1 MFWTLYAKPEAL
13 MPYYIAGELVS
24 IEKGASISDVYY
36 TGEVSRR
43 GHEKT
48 ENVLFGQLC
57 VVKCSE
63 YYMTG
68 MAKFPHGLK
77 SLSLL

>member
-1 MFWTLYAKPEAL
+1 MFWTSYAKPEAL
-13 MPYYIAGELVS
+13 MPHDLAEEFVS
-24 IEKGASISDVYY
+24 IERGASISEVYY

-43 GHEKT
+43 GHEKID
-48 ENVLFGQLC
+48 NFLFRQFC

-68 MAKFPHGLK
+68 MAKLPHGQKNLP
-77 SLSLL
+77 LL

>member
-1 MFWTLYAKPEAL
+1 MFWTSYAKPEAL
-13 MPYYIAGELVS
+13 MLYDLAEEFVS
-24 IEKGASISDVYY
+24 IERSASISEVYY

-43 GHEKT
+43 GHEKID
-48 ENVLFGQLC
+48 NFLFGQLC

-63 YYMTG
+63 YCMTG

-77 SLSLL
+77 NLPLL